1 MFSSTGEFVD
11 NTDNIIS
18 LTVSFINLFSKL
30 LHSSSLSQF
39 SYVPVIP
46 CDKKILLHKINAVM
60 YVCTVISL
68 VHHIIYNILFSL
80 YILLK

>member
-1 MFSSTGEFVD
+1 MLCCIILFETQFLTVFIFTGEFVD

-18 LTVSFINLFSKL
+18 LTVSFINMFIKL

-46 CDKKILLHKINAVM
+46 
-60 YVCTVISL
+60 
-68 VHHIIYNILFSL
+68 
-80 YILLK
+80 